1 MILCGLHQTSFVLA
15 HRPNMG
21 KRAEEPEVKLS
32 AKEKRQ
38 QKAREKAG
46 AVAKK
51 KKDVEVDEV
60 AEVRP

>member
-1 MILCGLHQTSFVLA
+1 
-15 HRPNMG
+15 MG

-60 AEVRP
+60 AEVRPYLCGSELRVLIHSCAFG